1 MYVEFL
7 FCLKAE
13 CESVAHIYEK
23 TGNAHRKDVQWRARN
38 RELRPR
44 SPGGVTLRCPLP
56 RAATSCRLARSALSS
71 PLSTQIS
78 CETGLTRAGSGTVCC
93 VHILVF
99 KFSRVRLVFRKSLSY
114 LVSRFS
120 RHRNSG
126 KRSERRPGRNADSS
140 LIPKKMKRKIA

>member
-1 MYVEFL
+1 M
-7 FCLKAE
+7 CKNM
-13 CESVAHIYEK
+13 
-23 TGNAHRKDVQWRARN
+23 GNTNRKDVQWRARN

-56 RAATSCRLARSALSS
+56 PRPSPPLPRAATSCRLARSALSS
-71 PLSTQIS
+71 PLSTQFS
-78 CETGLTRAGSGTVCC
+78 CETGVTRAGSGTVYC

-126 KRSERRPGRNADSS
+126 RRSERRPGRNADSS